1 MPNSLRYLQVR
12 LRMERDKLV
21 DWGVLANLSED
32 ERTLSS
38 GLQLHKHVVNDTLQE
53 IKLVLVELTK
63 LSDRHNTEKV
73 GGDDAE
79 RAVNEHAEVTPSHR
93 SLQLQKRAIDF
104 IEKTRRFP
112 GRIRWASFD
121 KKDFEQH
128 LSKLTTLNESMT
140 YLFERH
146 QRERQLQL
154 QETSYMGILQAN
166 NKLDDLIALMASLGS
181 LEQGKHLQQLTHF
194 KALNV
199 AVETGQT
206 GIPEFSAASD
216 TLLEVRDLSLGDE
229 GEDEDEEPPALS
241 PGKYKDTPVWVEWKY
256 YEPIGE
262 DDKAPGHVSDR
273 ISKLARL
280 LRDENKP
287 KECRIP
293 HCLGYVHD
301 QDNYRYGFVF
311 RNLADDTDGLPLS
324 LFDLLTSIPKPSLT
338 VRVAA
343 ARAIA
348 TSLWYLHATNW
359 LHKGLRSENVVLRI
373 PSLTTTSIAEP
384 FLAGFEYSR
393 PADPSELTEVQ
404 GENRLHDLYRHPSTQ
419 FDIPRDG
426 RLGFKKAYDI
436 YSLGVVLYEIGMW
449 RPVHAI
455 LGIRIEEGIRSAT
468 VKGVKAVLLKKG
480 NLQAL
485 EAEAGGI
492 FATAVQSCLSGD
504 FVPGSQVGHVDESQ
518 LQIQF
523 GERVVRK
530 LDCINV

>member
-1 MPNSLRYLQVR
+1 
-12 LRMERDKLV
+12 
-21 DWGVLANLSED
+21 
-32 ERTLSS
+32 
-38 GLQLHKHVVNDTLQE
+38 
-53 IKLVLVELTK
+53 
-63 LSDRHNTEKV
+63 
-73 GGDDAE
+73 
-79 RAVNEHAEVTPSHR
+79 
-93 SLQLQKRAIDF
+93 
-104 IEKTRRFP
+104 
-112 GRIRWASFD
+112 
-121 KKDFEQH
+121 
-128 LSKLTTLNESMT
+128 
-140 YLFERH
+140 
-146 QRERQLQL
+146 
-154 QETSYMGILQAN
+154 
-166 NKLDDLIALMASLGS
+166 MA
-181 LEQGKHLQQLTHF
+181 T
-194 KALNV
+194 
-199 AVETGQT
+199 
-206 GIPEFSAASD
+206 
-216 TLLEVRDLSLGDE
+216 
-229 GEDEDEEPPALS
+229 
-241 PGKYKDTPVWVEWKY
+241 
-256 YEPIGE
+256 
-262 DDKAPGHVSDR
+262 
-273 ISKLARL
+273 
-280 LRDENKP
+280 
-287 KECRIP
+287 
-293 HCLGYVHD
+293 
-301 QDNYRYGFVF
+301 
-311 RNLADDTDGLPLS
+311 
-324 LFDLLTSIPKPSLT
+324 
-338 VRVAA
+338 

-373 PSLTTTSIAEP
+373 PSLTSPSIAEP